1 MSQPQATQSDV
12 KTIHEFL
19 ADNPNVDVSKQ
30 WERCWDIHGKINDR
44 ILKYFGGA
52 QLHPVSEGAEYYTSP
67 DEQMEGSFFGYTGG
81 GIDWYVRS
89 WIGNRKAS
97 IIDMNI
103 NVTLSQHIRVPNL
116 MIIFGTVPNLLFYAD
131 YVPRVDLKVNEDY
144 VKKYYEG
151 EANND
156 YLEFRANTDYVW
168 SASHGPAI
176 RAMQSPV
183 CSSYITELTD
193 EHIDQCEAYLAK
205 FVDRWFRWIDEA
217 DEVPADERAAQQEY
231 DFTYREYTNRSDPMN
246 VLVDRV
252 FGEEQAKFMLDRRG
266 GIMQMDAD
274 RGKWS

>member
-1 MSQPQATQSDV
+1 MSKQSDV

-19 ADNPNVDVSKQ
+19 SDNPNVDVSKQ
-30 WERCWDIHGKINDR
+30 WERCWNIHGKIHDR
-44 ILKYFGGA
+44 ILNYFGDA
-52 QLHPVSEGAEYYTSP
+52 KLHPISEGAEYYTSP
-67 DEQMEGSFFGYTGG
+67 DEQMEGSFAGYTGG

-131 YVPRVDLKVNEDY
+131 YVARADVKYDEAYVD
-144 VKKYYEG
+144 KYYEG
-151 EANND
+151 EANQD
-156 YLEFRANTDYVW
+156 YLDFRANTDFVW

-176 RAMQSPV
+176 RGMQSPV
-183 CSSYITELTD
+183 CSSYITDLTD
-193 EHIDQCEAYLAK
+193 EHIDQCEAYLEK

-217 DEVPADERAAQQEY
+217 TEVPMEERDALQDY
-231 DFTYREYTNRSDPMN
+231 DFTYREYTNRKDPMN
-246 VLVDRV
+246 VLVDRI

-266 GIMQMDAD
+266 GVVQMEAD
-274 RGKWS
+274 RGKWKK